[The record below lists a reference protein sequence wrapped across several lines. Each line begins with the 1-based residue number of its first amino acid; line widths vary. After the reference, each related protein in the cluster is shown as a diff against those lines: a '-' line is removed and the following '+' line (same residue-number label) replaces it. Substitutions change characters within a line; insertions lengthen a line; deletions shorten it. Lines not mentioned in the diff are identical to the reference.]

1 MNYVLGIDAGGQRP
15 NLLPMTKREEH
26 SLICTCQL
34 EILW

>member
-1 MNYVLGIDAGGQRP
+1 MNYVLGIDAGG
-15 NLLPMTKREEH
+15 TKTQFTTYDKKEEH